1 MKEDTIDGG
10 SRSNKSSETHF
21 SETVKHVASKEDVET
36 TSCYWS
42 DLSLSNHNSC
52 IIIWPF
58 LHFIAVCELWAVV
71 LVLIKHHLILR
82 WPRLLLLS
90 CEQRGGRLSTATGIN
105 RLWVCIT
112 AGSQALSDRLC
123 MI

>member
-1 MKEDTIDGG
+1 MTPPPMIMKEDTIDGG

-42 DLSLSNHNSC
+42 DLSLSSHNSC

-58 LHFIAVCELWAVV
+58 LHFIAVCELGCSFGFDKTPSDTSLATSAFSIVNNVV
-71 LVLIKHHLILR
+71 DAFLLR
-82 WPRLLLLS
+82 L
-90 CEQRGGRLSTATGIN
+90 ESTVSGCA
-105 RLWVCIT
+105 
-112 AGSQALSDRLC
+112 
-123 MI
+123 